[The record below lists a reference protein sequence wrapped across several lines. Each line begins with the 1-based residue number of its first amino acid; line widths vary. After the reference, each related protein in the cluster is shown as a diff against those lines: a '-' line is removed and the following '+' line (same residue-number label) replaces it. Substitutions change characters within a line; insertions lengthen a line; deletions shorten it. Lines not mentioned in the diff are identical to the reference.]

1 MNKKAEGNYTLEAAI
16 LLPLILFIITA
27 LLYTALL
34 LHDWKSA
41 MGAVH
46 LITMEGEA
54 VARKSMEPVTGSID
68 YEKYLSRGI
77 FEGTRDYTREET
89 ELEGVLTKYIE
100 DKGFITSIE
109 DLKVELTSK
118 GIRIY
123 IYLEFNLPIT
133 GISKLFKKSGTD
145 YKYEDYK
152 SFDIQPE
159 FIRVF
164 RIMMDTGENL
174 PGADTILSS
183 LKKAFNFVVD

>member
-77 FEGTRDYTREET
+77 FEGTRDYTSEET
-89 ELEGVLTKYIE
+89 ELEDVLTKYIE

-109 DLKVELTSK
+109 DMKVELTSK
-118 GIRIY
+118 GIRINLD
-123 IYLEFNLPIT
+123 LEFNLPIS
-133 GISKLFKKSGTD
+133 GMEKLFKKSGTD

-152 SFDIQPE
+152 SFDNQPE

-164 RIMMDTGENL
+164 RVMMDTGENL

-183 LKKAFNFVVD
+183 LKKAFNFVID